1 MVGKLTLSAYAVLG
15 LLARHGPMTSYDLK
29 ARVEES
35 IGFFWPIPH
44 AQLYR
49 DPARLTELGLLT
61 EEAEEGG
68 RRRKLFHL
76 TAEGHEALDDWI
88 TDPDVPPAETRDPA
102 QLKLFFADLLAPA
115 ATTGLAA
122 AQAARHQHLLS
133 TYQERLAQLDPED
146 PASRARARLLTFGMR
161 HEEAHFEFWQAI
173 TADPNTPPQAHEGH
187 GVQTGR

>member
-1 MVGKLTLSAYAVLG
+1 MVGKLTFSAYAVLC

-49 DPARLTELGLLT
+49 DPAKLTELGLLS

-76 TAEGHEALDDWI
+76 TAEGRKAVEDWI
-88 TDPDVPPAETRDPA
+88 ADPTTPPAETRDPA
-102 QLKLFFADLLAPA
+102 QLKLFFADLLDPA

-122 AQAARHQHLLS
+122 AQAARHQELLG
-133 TYQERLAQLDPED
+133 TYRKRLAELDPED
-146 PASRARARLLTFGMR
+146 PASRARARLLTLGMR
-161 HEEAHFEFWQAI
+161 HEEAHAEFWHALARDAGQN
-173 TADPNTPPQAHEGH
+173 D
-187 GVQTGR
+187 